1 VTRWIVI
8 AIAIL
13 TSVFKADACRA
24 SLVDT
29 VNVKLNQH
37 DQSRIQ
43 ELACIRPHA
52 VDAGMIR
59 AYRAKWQRTI
69 EVHVECKPHAI
80 DQGYPVAYFTSCDN
94 GSGIWACHAGN
105 AALEID
111 SQIGRILVEPNAAV
125 DSKVAIE
132 ILRFALTQKAFQGI
146 QIAAALSESTSNVW
160 TIRGLSASSWL
171 IEGSIFKMA
180 VTKDCQDPSCNYRI
194 TDFSVAV
201 L

>member
-1 VTRWIVI
+1 
-8 AIAIL
+8 
-13 TSVFKADACRA
+13 
-24 SLVDT
+24 
-29 VNVKLNQH
+29 
-37 DQSRIQ
+37 
-43 ELACIRPHA
+43 
-52 VDAGMIR
+52 M
-59 AYRAKWQRTI
+59 
-69 EVHVECKPHAI
+69 
-80 DQGYPVAYFTSCDN
+80 AYFTSCDN

-111 SQIGRILVEPNAAV
+111 SHIGRILVEPNAAV

-132 ILRFALTQKAFQGI
+132 ILRFALTQKAFKGI

-171 IEGSIFKMA
+171 IDGSIFKMA
-180 VTKDCQDPSCNYRI
+180 VTKDCQDPSCNDRI